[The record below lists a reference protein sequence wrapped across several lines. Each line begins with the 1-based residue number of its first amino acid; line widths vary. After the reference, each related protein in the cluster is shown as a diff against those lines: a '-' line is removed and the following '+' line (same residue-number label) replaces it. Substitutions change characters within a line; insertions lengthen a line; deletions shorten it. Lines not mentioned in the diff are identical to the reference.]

1 LLLAGLAWLNM
12 TKSARDCHIEYQQGE
27 NINHRNAAENG
38 VTQPKSGS
46 FRATHGKEKP
56 TSSWVIFCA
65 TVS

>member
-1 LLLAGLAWLNM
+1 PLAGLAWLNM

>member
-1 LLLAGLAWLNM
+1 M

-46 FRATHGKEKP
+46 FRATHGKEMKWS
-56 TSSWVIFCA
+56 TKTGHRVRVFSSID
-65 TVS
+65 